1 MQNNIESLEEPID
14 SSNLLELRGATKSF
28 GSNLVLDNI
37 NFELKAGEIHALVG
51 ENGAGKSTCL
61 GLIYGL
67 HQSDSGFVTLN
78 EKTVKIDSPSHAQ
91 KLGVGCV
98 FQELSLANSLSVSEN
113 IFAGRSPSRYGMV
126 NWKSLNAQAEKLLKQ
141 FELDINVTLPV
152 GNLPISTRQLVEIAK
167 ALSLNSK
174 ILLLDEP
181 TSALT
186 PDEVSTLFTV
196 LKKLTKQGIGIV
208 YVSHHMS
215 EIFKISDRITTLRDG
230 KVISTKRTSD
240 TSQEKV
246 VAEMIGSQSYRELRV
261 AQPISEE
268 ILLSVDNLSNSTD
281 FSGITFNIRKGE
293 ILGIAGLMGSGRSE
307 IVRTIAGL
315 KQDYAGSIIFK
326 GNPVTFNSLREAMSN
341 GIGFIPEE
349 RKTEGLFLQYPLD
362 ANFSSANL
370 KNYSKLEIL
379 QHRKISSACQQAID
393 FYQIKTESYKKNA
406 GALSGGN
413 QQKLMLAKWLERQP
427 DLLIIEEPTKGVDVG
442 AKFQIHKELR
452 ARAQEGMS
460 VIIISSDFPELISL
474 SNRIL
479 VVSDGNL
486 MGELSPEKTSEEQL
500 LQLAVGLKK
509 QSQNE
514 NTISEK

>member
-1 MQNNIESLEEPID
+1 MQNNIESLEEPIA

-28 GSNLVLDNI
+28 GSNLVLDKI
-37 NFELKAGEIHALVG
+37 NFELKAGEIHSLVG

-67 HQSDSGFVTLN
+67 HQPDSGFVTLN

-91 KLGVGCV
+91 KLGIGCV

-141 FELDINVTLPV
+141 FELGINVTLPV

-293 ILGIAGLMGSGRSE
+293 ILGIAGLMGSGRTE
-307 IVRTIAGL
+307 IAHALFGVDKLLDGKITLNGKVINIQNERDAILGGL
-315 KQDYAGSIIFK
+315 A
-326 GNPVTFNSLREAMSN
+326 L
-341 GIGFIPEE
+341 IPEN
-349 RKTEGLFLQYPLD
+349 RKFDGLFFNFRASGNITAASLD
-362 ANFSSANL
+362 SLSRFGILDL
-370 KNYSKLEIL
+370 KREKLTTERLISQLEI
-379 QHRKISSACQQAID
+379 STQAEE
-393 FYQIKTESYKKNA
+393 KTVNF
-406 GALSGGN
+406 LSGGN
-413 QQKLMLAKWLERQP
+413 QQKIVIARWLFSNAQV
-427 DLLIIEEPTKGVDVG
+427 LIMDEPTQGIDIG
-442 AKFQIHKELR
+442 AKIAVYRLINNLTRQGK
-452 ARAQEGMS
+452 A
-460 VIIISSDFPELISL
+460 IILISSDHDELLAMSDRIAIVRQGSV
-474 SNRIL
+474 SNIVQASKLTHDDL
-479 VVSDGNL
+479 VRASTEVVHKN
-486 MGELSPEKTSEEQL
+486 ELEKF
-500 LQLAVGLKK
+500 
-509 QSQNE
+509 
-514 NTISEK
+514 I